1 MCVTVLPTCIMHT
14 MRLPLDVRSVKFLK
28 LELRMVVS
36 HMGARIQTWVPWA
49 L

>member
-1 MCVTVLPTCIMHT
+1 MTILPACIMHT
-14 MRLPLDVRSVKFLK
+14 TCLLLNVMSVKFLE

-36 HMGARIQTWVPWA
+36 YHMGARIQTWVPWA